1 MLDYESSTV
10 GVPVD
15 EVIPFYGQALQVALI
30 HFAQLFNVAE
40 SIVADREVGQ
50 VREEFDTVE
59 SGQIVVTQKQL
70 LNFRKLLEEGLVLRV
85 GVKLIELKRRD
96 VLVVERQFIT
106 GNDQAR
112 LVSLIPRCTAGAWSV
127 RSLACAGLTL

>member
-1 MLDYESSTV
+1 MLDYESSIV

-15 EVIPFYGQALQVALI
+15 EVIPLYSQALYVALI

-50 VREEFDTVE
+50 VRKEFDTVK

-70 LNFRKLLEEGLVLRV
+70 LNFR
-85 GVKLIELKRRD
+85 
-96 VLVVERQFIT
+96 
-106 GNDQAR
+106 
-112 LVSLIPRCTAGAWSV
+112 
-127 RSLACAGLTL
+127 